1 MKIGFKNV
9 NFYQEGGAMAP
20 AEEAPVEAPQE
31 QGNPMDMLMQLA
43 QMAVQA
49 LQNQDANMAM
59 QVCEGLVQFVQM
71 VQGGGE
77 AAPAEPESEPVYKK
91 GGKLCKRVKKEAC
104 GSKMKK

>member
-1 MKIGFKNV
+1 
-9 NFYQEGGAMAP
+9 
-20 AEEAPVEAPQE
+20 
-31 QGNPMDMLMQLA
+31 
-43 QMAVQA
+43 
-49 LQNQDANMAM
+49 M